1 MKIKEGFVLRQ
12 VADATI
18 VVPSGKASLDFNGMI
33 TLNETGAFLWK
44 LLETDTDEEAMVR
57 AMLSE
62 YDADESTARAG
73 IKRFIGK
80 LDGEGLIDRGEP
92 ADERTT

>member
-18 VVPSGKASLDFNGMI
+18 VVPSGEASLDFNGMI

-44 LLETDTDEEAMVR
+44 LLESDTDEDAMVK
-57 AMLSE
+57 AMLAE
-62 YDADESTARAG
+62 FEVDEKTARAG
-73 IKRFIGK
+73 IERFVGK
-80 LDGEGLIDRGEP
+80 LEKEGLL
-92 ADERTT
+92 A

>member
-1 MKIKEGFVLRQ
+1 MKIKDGFVLRQ

-33 TLNETGAFLWK
+33 TLNDTGAFLWK
-44 LLETDTDEEAMVR
+44 QLEKENTEEGMLE

-62 YDADESTARAG
+62 YEVDEATAKRG
-73 IKRFIGK
+73 IAKFVAK
-80 LDGEGLIDRGEP
+80 LSEEGLLE
-92 ADERTT
+92 